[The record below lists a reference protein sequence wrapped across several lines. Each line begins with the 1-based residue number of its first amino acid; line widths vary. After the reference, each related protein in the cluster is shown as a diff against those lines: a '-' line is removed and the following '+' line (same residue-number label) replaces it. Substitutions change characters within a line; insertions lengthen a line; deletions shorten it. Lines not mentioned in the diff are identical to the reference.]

1 MAISGKRM
9 YSMLEKLG
17 FVRLSTFDGEKKGAE
32 IISEEI
38 KAITGN
44 EPKIEKFMAPR
55 YEIKKVKFEITEPF
69 CKEIEATG
77 YGFSG
82 NAAKDGLEADF
93 K

>member
-32 IISEEI
+32 IISAEL

-44 EPKIEKFMAPR
+44 EPTREQLMAPR
-55 YEIKKVKFEITEPF
+55 
-69 CKEIEATG
+69 
-77 YGFSG
+77 
-82 NAAKDGLEADF
+82 
-93 K
+93 

>member
-44 EPKIEKFMAPR
+44 EPKIEKFMAP
-55 YEIKKVKFEITEPF
+55 
-69 CKEIEATG
+69 
-77 YGFSG
+77 
-82 NAAKDGLEADF
+82 
-93 K
+93 